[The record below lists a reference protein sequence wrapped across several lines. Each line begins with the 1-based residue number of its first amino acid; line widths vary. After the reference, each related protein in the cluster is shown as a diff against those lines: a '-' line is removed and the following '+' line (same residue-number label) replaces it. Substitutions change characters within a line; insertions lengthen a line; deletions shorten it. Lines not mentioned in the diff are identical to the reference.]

1 MRRFVIAAAAAI
13 FALLPAVPV
22 SAIVGGDP
30 DTAHP
35 AVGMFYFVTSEG
47 RYRCSGTL
55 ISPTVILTAA
65 HCTEGVIGKAIVTFS
80 QVAPPAGDP
89 PAGGAGYTAANVP
102 AGYVTGT
109 AHPNPDFNEKLQSKN
124 LLDVGVVVLDAAMT
138 TITPALLPPSEGWLD
153 TFSVRELKAAPFT
166 LVGYGVF
173 YEKPDSGPQKPEAV
187 RDYTRRFTTAPL
199 QNVVGEVI
207 KLAESPKDSRD
218 GGGTCF
224 GDSGGAIF
232 WGGYLV
238 GDTSWGGSQFCS
250 GGVGGYQ
257 RVDTAGAWE
266 FVHSFLQP

>member
-13 FALLPAVPV
+13 LALLPAVPV

-35 AVGMFYFVTSEG
+35 AVGMLVFVTPEG
-47 RYRCSGTL
+47 RFRCSGTL
-55 ISPTVILTAA
+55 ISRTVVLTAA
-65 HCTEGVIGKAIVTFS
+65 HCTEDVIGEVIVTFD
-80 QVAPPAGDP
+80 QVAPNPLP
-89 PAGGAGYTAANVP
+89 PAPPGGYNSENVP
-102 AGYVTGT
+102 DGYVTGI
-109 AHPNPDFNEKLQSKN
+109 ANPNPDFNEKLQSKN
-124 LLDVGVVVLDAAMT
+124 LLDVGVVVLDDPMDE
-138 TITPALLPPSEGWLD
+138 ITPALLPPSEGWLD

-187 RDYTRRFTTAPL
+187 RDYTRRSTTAPL

-207 KLAESPKDSRD
+207 KLAENPNDSRD

-257 RVDTAGAWE
+257 RVDTAGAWT